1 MVSNILHLLSTSKGP
16 FRFWGQ
22 QICFQDE
29 ALRLPLS
36 LSFLS
41 ISFSSWSFFFFLN
54 LFSCI
59 NKYNLISL
67 VRSFLDSLSKSCD
80 FWWSFTCSSISIG
93 CYRLLSKMFIGH
105 FGSAKVALIVLLYKV
120 ERASL
125 LSDLFQ
131 YPVVSSFMKTFTYMK
146 NSRWWNPWKTLKIFD
161 KWKLRR
167 FLQHFQRL

>member
-1 MVSNILHLLSTSKGP
+1 MVCNILHLLSTSKGP

-120 ERASL
+120 ERAIRFISI
-125 LSDLFQ
+125 
-131 YPVVSSFMKTFTYMK
+131 SSGFFVYEDIYLYEELKMMKPLE
-146 NSRWWNPWKTLKIFD
+146 NINDIW
-161 KWKLRR
+161 
-167 FLQHFQRL
+167 